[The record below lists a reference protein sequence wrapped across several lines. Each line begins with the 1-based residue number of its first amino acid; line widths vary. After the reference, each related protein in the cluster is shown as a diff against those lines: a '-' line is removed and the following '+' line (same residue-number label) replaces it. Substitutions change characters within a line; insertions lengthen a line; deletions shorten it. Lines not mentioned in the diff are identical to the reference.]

1 MSFSNDAVFS
11 AVIAAGGTGSRFG
24 TEIPKQFVEINGV
37 PIIAHT
43 INKFESC
50 PLISEIV
57 IVTHPDFI
65 VYCRD
70 MVKELGFGKVTA
82 IVCGGSTRQQSV
94 FLGLKQ
100 LNNNATHVLIHD
112 AARPAI
118 DESTIAKCCEGA
130 VEYSACAAGVRV
142 VDTIKI
148 SDDGEFITS
157 TADRSKMW
165 QIQTPQAFEKSLIY
179 KYHQNAAFEG
189 FEATDDCMLAE
200 RYGAKVKLI
209 QGNSDNIK
217 ITTYRDLALMEG
229 LL

>member
-1 MSFSNDAVFS
+1 MAVSNAAVFS

-24 TEIPKQFVEINGV
+24 TEVPKQFVEINGV

-57 IVTHPDFI
+57 IVTHSDFI

-70 MVKELGFGKVTA
+70 MVKELGFSKVTA

-100 LNNNATHVLIHD
+100 LNGNVTHVLIHD

-118 DESTIAKCCEGA
+118 DEATIEGCCEGA
-130 VEYSACAAGVRV
+130 VKYGACAAGVRV

>member
-1 MSFSNDAVFS
+1 MSDAKSAVFS
-11 AVIAAGGTGSRFG
+11 AVIAAGGSGSRFG
-24 TEIPKQFVEINGV
+24 AEIPKQFVEINSIPV
-37 PIIAHT
+37 IAHT
-43 INKFESC
+43 INKFENCS
-50 PLISEIV
+50 LISEII

-70 MVKELGFGKVTA
+70 MVKELGFGKVTE
-82 IVCGGSTRQQSV
+82 IVCGGSSRQQSV
-94 FLGLKQ
+94 FFGLKQ
-100 LNNNATHVLIHD
+100 LNDNVTHVLIHD
-112 AARPAI
+112 AARPAV
-118 DESTIAKCCEGA
+118 DEATIKKCCDGA
-130 VEYSACAAGVRV
+130 VRYGACAAGVKV

-200 RYGAKVKLI
+200 RYGTKVKLI

-217 ITTYRDLALMEG
+217 ITAYRDLTLMEG